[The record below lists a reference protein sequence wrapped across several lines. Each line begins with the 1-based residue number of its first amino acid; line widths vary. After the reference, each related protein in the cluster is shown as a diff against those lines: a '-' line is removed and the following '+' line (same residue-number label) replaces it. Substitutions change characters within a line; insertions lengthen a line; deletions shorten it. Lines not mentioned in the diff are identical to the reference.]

1 MDQQVSTLEHIEE
14 VIEETIEKNV
24 DFFRDYWDLVFGVV
38 FGVVALFLHY
48 NHYPV
53 LITTIFATI
62 AIGSISVTI
71 SEIAEVLAHRFG
83 EPFGS
88 LILTFSAV
96 VVEILILFMVLLEA
110 THNPS
115 AITAVKNGI
124 ISTFIVDL
132 NALLG
137 LAMFIGGLVY
147 KEQNHN
153 EDTSSSYTTV
163 LFVAAAMLLV
173 PSTLSNGHSQI
184 NVFHASIAIAILL
197 AIFYIFIFKFQTKT
211 HTDFFRS
218 TIRSRIFRYKKE
230 QNETSQSDYF
240 FDKRSSLVNGLF
252 LVLFLGFVGLLS
264 EVFAKDGIRLM
275 KDFGLSAGF
284 AGIVIALITV
294 APELFTAIKAA
305 KNDQIQRV
313 INIAMGASTV
323 SILITVPVVLFLG
336 ILFGIDI
343 SMDFTPLQIGALIIT
358 IILAWKTTDN
368 GETNYLEGLSH
379 IMLFL
384 SYVVIEVFY

>member
-1 MDQQVSTLEHIEE
+1 MDSQVSRFEE
-14 VIEETIEKNV
+14 KKEEIAEMVEKNV
-24 DFFRDYWDLVFGVV
+24 DFFRDYWDILFGII
-38 FGVVALFLHY
+38 FGITALYLHHI
-48 NHYPV
+48 HYSV
-53 LITTIFATI
+53 LITTIAATI
-62 AIGSISVTI
+62 AIASISVTI
-71 SEIAEVLAHRFG
+71 SEIAEILAHRFG

-110 THNPS
+110 VHNPE
-115 AITAVKNGI
+115 AVTSVKSGI

-137 LAMFIGGLVY
+137 IAMFVGGLFY

-163 LFVAAAMLLV
+163 LFVSAAMLLV
-173 PSTLSNGHSQI
+173 PSTLSMEHSHEA
-184 NVFHASIAIAILL
+184 VLHASIAIAILL
-197 AIFYIFIFKFQTKT
+197 AVFYIFIFKFQTKT
-211 HTDFFRS
+211 HIHFFKS
-218 TIRSRIFRYKKE
+218 TFKERILRFKKE
-230 QNETSQSDYF
+230 HEEVEDDYF
-240 FDKRSSLVNGLF
+240 FEKRSNLVNGIF
-252 LVLFLGFVGLLS
+252 LVGFLGFVGVLS
-264 EVFAKDGIRLM
+264 EIFASDGMEVM
-275 KDFGLSAGF
+275 KNFGLSAGF
-284 AGIVIALITV
+284 AGIVIALITG

-305 KNDQIQRV
+305 RNNQIQRV

-323 SILITVPVVLFLG
+323 SILITVPVIMALALS
-336 ILFGIDI
+336 FGVDI
-343 SMDFTPLQIGALIIT
+343 TMDFTPLQIGALLIT

-384 SYVVIEVFY
+384 SYVVIEMFY

>member
-1 MDQQVSTLEHIEE
+1 MDSQVSQ
-14 VIEETIEKNV
+14 TIEKNV
-24 DFFRDYWDLVFGVV
+24 DFFRDYWDIIFGIG
-38 FGVVALFLHY
+38 FGIIALYLHY
-48 NHYPV
+48 THSPV

-71 SEIAEVLAHRFG
+71 SEIAEILAHRFG

-96 VVEILILFMVLLEA
+96 AVEILILFMVLLEA
-110 THNPS
+110 THNPE
-115 AITAVKNGI
+115 AVTAVKNGI

-137 LAMFIGGLVY
+137 IAMFVGGLSY
-147 KEQNHN
+147 KEQTHN

-173 PSTLSNGHSQI
+173 PSTLSVGHDEQ
-184 NVFHASIAIAILL
+184 NVFHASVAISILL
-197 AIFYIFIFKFQTKT
+197 AVFYIFIFKFQTKT
-211 HTDFFRS
+211 HIHFFKS
-218 TIRSRIFRYKKE
+218 TARSRIFRYKKQQDE
-230 QNETSQSDYF
+230 DIDHDYF
-240 FDKRSSLVNGLF
+240 FEKKSNLVNGIA
-252 LVLFLGFVGLLS
+252 LVGFLGFVGLLS
-264 EVFAKDGIRLM
+264 EVFAKDGIALM
-275 KDFGLSAGF
+275 KDLGLSAGF

-336 ILFGIDI
+336 ILFGINI

-384 SYVVIEVFY
+384 SYVVIEMFY

>member
-1 MDQQVSTLEHIEE
+1 MDSQVSQ
-14 VIEETIEKNV
+14 IEKNV
-24 DFFRDYWDLVFGVV
+24 DFLRDYWDIIFGIG
-38 FGVVALFLHY
+38 FGIIALYLHY
-48 NHYPV
+48 THSSV

-71 SEIAEVLAHRFG
+71 SEIAEILAHRFG

-96 VVEILILFMVLLEA
+96 AVEILILFMVLLEA
-110 THNPS
+110 THNPE
-115 AITAVKNGI
+115 AVTAVKNGI

-137 LAMFIGGLVY
+137 IAMFVGGLSF
-147 KEQNHN
+147 KEQTHN

-173 PSTLSNGHSQI
+173 PSTLSVGHDEQ
-184 NVFHASIAIAILL
+184 NVFHASIAISILL

-211 HTDFFRS
+211 HIHFFKS
-218 TIRSRIFRYKKE
+218 TARSRIFRYKKQE
-230 QNETSQSDYF
+230 DEHIDDDYF
-240 FDKRSSLVNGLF
+240 FEKKSNLVNGIA
-252 LVLFLGFVGLLS
+252 LVGFLGFVGFLS
-264 EVFAKDGIRLM
+264 EVFASDGMALM
-275 KDFGLSAGF
+275 KDLGLSAGF

-336 ILFGIDI
+336 ILFGINI
-343 SMDFTPLQIGALIIT
+343 AMDFTPLQIGALIIT

-384 SYVVIEVFY
+384 SYVVIEMFY

>member
-1 MDQQVSTLEHIEE
+1 MDSQVSKLEQ
-14 VIEETIEKNV
+14 IEETIEKNV
-24 DFFRDYWDLVFGVV
+24 DFFRDYWDIIFGIGFGVI
-38 FGVVALFLHY
+38 ALYLHY
-48 NHYPV
+48 IHSPV
-53 LITTIFATI
+53 LITTIAATI

-71 SEIAEVLAHRFG
+71 SEIAEILAHRFG

-96 VVEILILFMVLLEA
+96 AVEILILFMVLLEA
-110 THNPS
+110 THNPE
-115 AITAVKNGI
+115 AVTAVKNGI

-137 LAMFIGGLVY
+137 LAMFIGGLSY
-147 KEQNHN
+147 KEQMHN

-173 PSTLSNGHSQI
+173 PSTLSVGHTEE
-184 NVFHASIAIAILL
+184 NVFHASVAISILL
-197 AIFYIFIFKFQTKT
+197 AIFYIFIFKFQTNT
-211 HTDFFRS
+211 HIHFFKS
-218 TIRSRIFRYKKE
+218 TARSRIFRFKKQQDE
-230 QNETSQSDYF
+230 EVDNDYF
-240 FDKRSSLVNGLF
+240 FEKRSNLINAIALV
-252 LVLFLGFVGLLS
+252 VFLGFVGLLS
-264 EVFAKDGIRLM
+264 EVFAKDGIQTL
-275 KDFGLSAGF
+275 KDFGFSAGF
-284 AGIVIALITV
+284 AGIMIALITV

-336 ILFGIDI
+336 ILFGINI

-384 SYVVIEVFY
+384 SYVVIEMFY

>member
-1 MDQQVSTLEHIEE
+1 MSSSRSIE
-14 VIEETIEKNV
+14 
-24 DFFRDYWDLVFGVV
+24 FLRDYWDILFGVF
-38 FGVVALFLHY
+38 FGVLTLYLH
-48 NHYPV
+48 HSHFPV
-53 LITTIFATI
+53 LITTITATI

-71 SEIAEVLAHRFG
+71 SEIAEILAHRFG

-96 VVEILILFMVLLEA
+96 AVEILLLFMVLLEA
-110 THNPS
+110 VHDPE
-115 AITAVKNGI
+115 AITAVKSGI

-137 LAMFIGGLVY
+137 LAMFVGGLVY

-163 LFVAAAMLLV
+163 LFVSAAMLLV
-173 PSTLSNGHSQI
+173 PSTLSMTHSHKA
-184 NVFHASIAIAILL
+184 VLDASIAISILL

-211 HTDFFRS
+211 HTDFFKS
-218 TIRSRIFRYKKE
+218 TFKERILRFKKE
-230 QNETSQSDYF
+230 NEEVEDDYF
-240 FDKRSSLVNGLF
+240 FEKKSNLFNILSLLG
-252 LVLFLGFVGLLS
+252 FLGFVGILS
-264 EVFAKDGIRLM
+264 EVFASDGIETM

-284 AGIVIALITV
+284 GGIIIALITA

-305 KNDQIQRV
+305 RNNQIQRV

-323 SILITVPVVLFLG
+323 SILVTVPIIMALALS
-336 ILFGIDI
+336 FGVDVT
-343 SMDFTPLQIGALIIT
+343 MDFTPLQIGALLIT

-384 SYVVIEVFY
+384 SYVIIEMFY

>member
-1 MDQQVSTLEHIEE
+1 MDSQVSHSF
-14 VIEETIEKNV
+14 EETIEKNV
-24 DFFRDYWDLVFGVV
+24 DFFRDYWDIIFGIG
-38 FGVVALFLHY
+38 FGIISIYLHY
-48 NHYPV
+48 THSPV

-71 SEIAEVLAHRFG
+71 SEIAEILAHRFG

-96 VVEILILFMVLLEA
+96 AVEILILFMVLLEA
-110 THNPS
+110 THNPE
-115 AITAVKNGI
+115 AITSVKSGI

-137 LAMFIGGLVY
+137 LAMFVGGLAY
-147 KEQNHN
+147 KEQTHN

-163 LFVAAAMLLV
+163 LFVSAAMLLV
-173 PSTLSNGHSQI
+173 PSTLSLGHTQE

-211 HTDFFRS
+211 HIHFFKS
-218 TIRSRIFRYKKE
+218 TIRSRIFRYKKQQTE
-230 QNETSQSDYF
+230 NVEDEDYF
-240 FDKRSSLVNGLF
+240 FEKKSNFVNGVF
-252 LVLFLGFVGLLS
+252 LVGFLGFVGVLS
-264 EVFAKDGIRLM
+264 EVFASDGIQVI
-275 KDFGLSAGF
+275 KDFGFSAGF

-313 INIAMGASTV
+313 VNIAMGASVV

-343 SMDFTPLQIGALIIT
+343 SMDFTPLQIGALLIT

-384 SYVVIEVFY
+384 SYVVIEMFY

>member
-1 MDQQVSTLEHIEE
+1 MDSQVSQ
-14 VIEETIEKNV
+14 TIEKNV
-24 DFFRDYWDLVFGVV
+24 DFFRDYWDIIFGIG
-38 FGVVALFLHY
+38 FGIIALYLHY
-48 NHYPV
+48 THSPV

-71 SEIAEVLAHRFG
+71 SEIAEILAHRFG

-96 VVEILILFMVLLEA
+96 AVEILILFMVLLEA
-110 THNPS
+110 THNPE
-115 AITAVKNGI
+115 AVTAVKNGI

-137 LAMFIGGLVY
+137 IAMFVGGLSF
-147 KEQNHN
+147 KEQTHN

-173 PSTLSNGHSQI
+173 PSTLSVGHTQTD
-184 NVFHASIAIAILL
+184 VFHASVAISILL
-197 AIFYIFIFKFQTKT
+197 AVFYIFIFKFQTKT
-211 HTDFFRS
+211 HIHFFKS
-218 TIRSRIFRYKKE
+218 TARSRIFRYKKQQHE
-230 QNETSQSDYF
+230 NIDEDYF
-240 FDKRSSLVNGLF
+240 FEKRSNLLNGIF
-252 LVLFLGFVGLLS
+252 LVGFLGFVGLLS
-264 EVFAKDGIRLM
+264 EVFAKDGIALM
-275 KDFGLSAGF
+275 KDLGLSAGF

-336 ILFGIDI
+336 IMFGIDI

-384 SYVVIEVFY
+384 SYVVIEMFY

>member
-1 MDQQVSTLEHIEE
+1 MDSQVKL
-14 VIEETIEKNV
+14 EETIEKNV
-24 DFFRDYWDLVFGVV
+24 DFFRDYWDIIFGIG
-38 FGVVALFLHY
+38 FGIIALYLHY
-48 NHYPV
+48 THASV
-53 LITTIFATI
+53 LMTTIFATI

-71 SEIAEVLAHRFG
+71 SEIAEILAHRFG

-96 VVEILILFMVLLEA
+96 AVEILILFMVLLEA
-110 THNPS
+110 THNPE
-115 AITAVKNGI
+115 AVTAVKNGI

-137 LAMFIGGLVY
+137 LAMFIGGLSY
-147 KEQNHN
+147 KEQTHN

-163 LFVAAAMLLV
+163 LFVSAAMLLV
-173 PSTLSNGHSQI
+173 PSTLSVGHDAQ
-184 NVFHASIAIAILL
+184 NVFHASIAISILL
-197 AIFYIFIFKFQTKT
+197 AVFYIFIFKFQTKT
-211 HTDFFRS
+211 HIHFFKS
-218 TIRSRIFRYKKE
+218 TARSRIFRYKKQE
-230 QNETSQSDYF
+230 DEDIDEDYF
-240 FDKRSSLVNGLF
+240 FEKKSNLVNGIF
-252 LVLFLGFVGLLS
+252 LVIFLGFVGLLS
-264 EVFAKDGIRLM
+264 EVFAKDGIALM
-275 KDFGLSAGF
+275 KDLGLSTGF

-336 ILFGIDI
+336 ILFGINI

-384 SYVVIEVFY
+384 SYVVIEMFY

>member
-1 MDQQVSTLEHIEE
+1 MDSQVNM
-14 VIEETIEKNV
+14 EKNI
-24 DFFRDYWDLVFGVV
+24 DFFRDYWDIFFGISFGV
-38 FGVVALFLHY
+38 FALYLHY
-48 NHYPV
+48 TNSSV

-71 SEIAEVLAHRFG
+71 SEIAEILAHRFG

-96 VVEILILFMVLLEA
+96 AVEILILFMVLLEA
-110 THNPS
+110 THNPE

-137 LAMFIGGLVY
+137 IAMFVGGLAF

-173 PSTLSNGHSQI
+173 PSTLSHAHSDKD
-184 NVFHASIAIAILL
+184 VFHASVAISILL
-197 AIFYIFIFKFQTKT
+197 SIFYIFIFKFQTKT
-211 HTDFFRS
+211 HIHFFKS
-218 TIRSRIFRYKKE
+218 TARSRIFRYKKKLDTHE
-230 QNETSQSDYF
+230 NDDYF
-240 FDKRSSLVNGLF
+240 FEQKSNIVNTIFLIGL
-252 LVLFLGFVGLLS
+252 LSFVGVLS
-264 EVFAKDGIRLM
+264 EVFAKDGISLM
-275 KDFGLSAGF
+275 KEFGLSVGF
-284 AGIVIALITV
+284 AGIMIALITV

-336 ILFGIDI
+336 VIFGINI

-384 SYVVIEVFY
+384 SYVVIEMFY

>member
-1 MDQQVSTLEHIEE
+1 MDSQIVD
-14 VIEETIEKNV
+14 KNI
-24 DFFRDYWDLVFGVV
+24 DLIRDYWDIFIGVV
-38 FGVVALFLHY
+38 FGIVALYFHY
-48 NHYPV
+48 SNSSI
-53 LITTIFATI
+53 LLTTLLATI

-71 SEIAEVLAHRFG
+71 SEVAEILAHRFG

-96 VVEILILFMVLLEA
+96 AVEILILFMVLLEA
-110 THNPS
+110 RHNLE
-115 AITAVKNGI
+115 AVTAVKNGI

-137 LAMFIGGLVY
+137 IAMFVGGLAF

-163 LFVAAAMLLV
+163 LFVSAAMLLV
-173 PSTLSNGHSQI
+173 PSTLSVGHEHI
-184 NVFHASIAIAILL
+184 DVFHASIVIAILL
-197 AIFYIFIFKFQTKT
+197 AVFYIFIFKFQTKT
-211 HTDFFRS
+211 HIHFFKS
-218 TIRSRIFRYKKE
+218 TARSRIFRYKK
-230 QNETSQSDYF
+230 QLDAVQDDDYF
-240 FDKRSSLVNGLF
+240 FEKKSSLFNS
-252 LVLFLGFVGLLS
+252 LVLIGLLGFVGVLS
-264 EVFAKDGIRLM
+264 EVFANDGIALM
-275 KDFGLSAGF
+275 QKFGFSVGF

-336 ILFGIDI
+336 IIFGINI
-343 SMDFTPLQIGALIIT
+343 AMDFTPLQIGALIIT

-384 SYVVIEVFY
+384 SYVVIEIFY

>member
-1 MDQQVSTLEHIEE
+1 
-14 VIEETIEKNV
+14 V
-24 DFFRDYWDLVFGVV
+24 DSQTNTQSHNIVRDYWDIIFGIVFGIL
-38 FGVVALFLHY
+38 ALYFHMRGY
-48 NHYPV
+48 SIV
-53 LITTIFATI
+53 WTTIFAII

-71 SEIAEVLAHRFG
+71 SEIAEILAHRFG

-96 VVEILILFMVLLEA
+96 AVEILLLFMVLLEA
-110 THNPS
+110 THNPQ
-115 AITAVKNGI
+115 AVVAVKNGI

-137 LAMFIGGLVY
+137 LAMFIGGLNY
-147 KEQNHN
+147 KEQTHN

-163 LFVAAAMLLV
+163 LFVSSAMLLV
-173 PSTLSNGHSQI
+173 PSTLSVGHHSTTD
-184 NVFHASIAIAILL
+184 VFHASIAISVLL
-197 AIFYIFIFKFQTKT
+197 LIFYIFIFKFQTTT

-218 TIRSRIFRYKKE
+218 SVRSRIFRANYTVVQE
-230 QNETSQSDYF
+230 EHNYF
-240 FDKRSSLVNGLF
+240 FDKRSNITNGVF
-252 LVLFLGFVGLLS
+252 LVLLLGFVGILS
-264 EVFAKDGIRLM
+264 EVFAKDGILVL
-275 KDFGLSAGF
+275 KDFGFSAGF

-305 KNDQIQRV
+305 KNNQIQRV
-313 INIAMGASTV
+313 VNIAMGASTV
-323 SILITVPVVLFLG
+323 SILITVPIVLFLG
-336 ILFGIDI
+336 IMFGINI

-384 SYVVIEVFY
+384 SYVVIEMFY

>member
-1 MDQQVSTLEHIEE
+1 MDSQVSQ
-14 VIEETIEKNV
+14 TIEKNV
-24 DFFRDYWDLVFGVV
+24 DFLRDYWDIIFGIG
-38 FGVVALFLHY
+38 FGIIALYLHY
-48 NHYPV
+48 THSPV

-71 SEIAEVLAHRFG
+71 SEIAEILAHRFG

-96 VVEILILFMVLLEA
+96 AVEILILFMVLLEA
-110 THNPS
+110 THNPE
-115 AITAVKNGI
+115 AVTAVKNGI

-137 LAMFIGGLVY
+137 IAMFVGGLSF
-147 KEQNHN
+147 KEQTHN

-173 PSTLSNGHSQI
+173 PSTLSIGHTKI
-184 NVFHASIAIAILL
+184 DVFHASIAIAILL
-197 AIFYIFIFKFQTKT
+197 AVFYIFIFKFQTKT
-211 HTDFFRS
+211 HIHFFKS
-218 TIRSRIFRYKKE
+218 TARSRIFRYKKQE
-230 QNETSQSDYF
+230 DEHIDDNYF
-240 FDKRSSLVNGLF
+240 FEKKSNLVNGIF
-252 LVLFLGFVGLLS
+252 LVGFLGFVGLLS
-264 EVFAKDGIRLM
+264 EVFASDGMALM
-275 KDFGLSAGF
+275 KDLGLSAGF
-284 AGIVIALITV
+284 AGIMIALITV

-336 ILFGIDI
+336 ILFGINI
-343 SMDFTPLQIGALIIT
+343 AMDFTPLQIGALIIT

-384 SYVVIEVFY
+384 SYVVIEMFY

>member
-1 MDQQVSTLEHIEE
+1 MDSQVSHK
-14 VIEETIEKNV
+14 IEETIEKNV
-24 DFFRDYWDLVFGVV
+24 DFFRDYWDIIFGIG
-38 FGVVALFLHY
+38 FGIVALYLHY
-48 NHYPV
+48 THASV

-71 SEIAEVLAHRFG
+71 SEIAEILAHRFG

-96 VVEILILFMVLLEA
+96 AVEILILFMVLLEA
-110 THNPS
+110 THNPE
-115 AITAVKNGI
+115 AVTAVKNGI

-137 LAMFIGGLVY
+137 LAMFIGGLAY

-173 PSTLSNGHSQI
+173 PSTLSMGHTEE
-184 NVFHASIAIAILL
+184 NVFHASIAISILL
-197 AIFYIFIFKFQTKT
+197 AVFYIFIFKFQTTT
-211 HTDFFRS
+211 HIHFFKS
-218 TIRSRIFRYKKE
+218 TARSRIFRYKKQQDDHIDE
-230 QNETSQSDYF
+230 DYF
-240 FDKRSSLVNGLF
+240 FEKKSNLVNGIF
-252 LVLFLGFVGLLS
+252 LVGFLGFVGLLS
-264 EVFAKDGIRLM
+264 EVFAKDGITLM
-275 KDFGLSAGF
+275 KDLGLSAGF

-336 ILFGIDI
+336 ILFGINI

-384 SYVVIEVFY
+384 SYVVIEMFY

>member
-1 MDQQVSTLEHIEE
+1 MDSQVSRF
-14 VIEETIEKNV
+14 EETKEDIVEMVEKNV
-24 DFFRDYWDLVFGVV
+24 DFFRDYWDIIFGIVFGIL
-38 FGVVALFLHY
+38 AIYMHHMHYSTLF
-48 NHYPV
+48 
-53 LITTIFATI
+53 TTIATTI

-71 SEIAEVLAHRFG
+71 SEIAEILAHRFG

-96 VVEILILFMVLLEA
+96 AVEILILFMVLREA
-110 THNPS
+110 VHNPD
-115 AITAVKNGI
+115 AVTTVKSGI
-124 ISTFIVDL
+124 ISAFIVDL

-137 LAMFIGGLVY
+137 IAMFVGGLFY

-163 LFVAAAMLLV
+163 LFVSAAMLLV
-173 PSTLSNGHSQI
+173 PSTLSMGHTHKA
-184 NVFHASIAIAILL
+184 VLDASIVISFLL

-211 HTDFFRS
+211 HTDFFKS
-218 TIRSRIFRYKKE
+218 TYKERILRFKKE
-230 QNETSQSDYF
+230 NEEVEDDYF
-240 FDKRSSLVNGLF
+240 FEKRSNFTNGIFLLV
-252 LVLFLGFVGLLS
+252 FLGFVGVLS
-264 EVFAKDGIRLM
+264 EIFANDGMEVI

-284 AGIVIALITV
+284 GGIIIALITA

-305 KNDQIQRV
+305 RNNQIQRV

-323 SILITVPVVLFLG
+323 SILVTVPVIMSLALM
-336 ILFGIDI
+336 FGVDI
-343 SMDFTPLQIGALIIT
+343 TMDFTPLQIGALIIT

-384 SYVVIEVFY
+384 SYVVIEMFY

>member
-1 MDQQVSTLEHIEE
+1 MSSQTSEHHIET
-14 VIEETIEKNV
+14 TIEKNV
-24 DFFRDYWDLVFGVV
+24 DFFRDYWDILFGII
-38 FGVVALFLHY
+38 FGITAIYLHY
-48 NHYPV
+48 THSSH
-53 LITTIFATI
+53 LITTIFVTI

-71 SEIAEVLAHRFG
+71 SEIAEILAHRLG

-96 VVEILILFMVLLEA
+96 AVEILILFMVLLEA
-110 THNPS
+110 THNPE
-115 AITAVKNGI
+115 AITAVKSGI

-137 LAMFIGGLVY
+137 LAMFVGGLAF

-163 LFVAAAMLLV
+163 LFVSAAMLLV
-173 PSTLSNGHSQI
+173 PSTLAVHHAEA
-184 NVFHASIAIAILL
+184 NVFHASIAISILL
-197 AIFYIFIFKFQTKT
+197 AVFYIFIFHFQTKT
-211 HTDFFRS
+211 HIDFFKS
-218 TIRSRIFRYKKE
+218 TARSRIFRFKKQE
-230 QNETSQSDYF
+230 HIEVDDDYF
-240 FDKRSSLVNGLF
+240 FEKKTNIVNGLF
-252 LVLFLGFVGLLS
+252 LVGFLGFVGVLS
-264 EVFAKDGIRLM
+264 EIFASDGMTTL
-275 KDFGLSAGF
+275 KEFGFSAGF
-284 AGIVIALITV
+284 AGITIALITA

-343 SMDFTPLQIGALIIT
+343 SMDFTPLQIGALMIT

-368 GETNYLEGLSH
+368 GETNYLEGLAH

-384 SYVVIEVFY
+384 SYVVIEMFY

>member
-1 MDQQVSTLEHIEE
+1 MDSQVSL
-14 VIEETIEKNV
+14 EKNI
-24 DFFRDYWDLVFGVV
+24 DIIRDYWDLIFGVI
-38 FGVVALFLHY
+38 FGVLALYFHHTGSSIL
-48 NHYPV
+48 
-53 LITTIFATI
+53 LTTIFATI

-71 SEIAEVLAHRFG
+71 SEIAEILAHRFG

-96 VVEILILFMVLLEA
+96 AVEILILFMVLLEA
-110 THNPS
+110 THNPE

-137 LAMFIGGLVY
+137 IAMFVGGLAF

-163 LFVAAAMLLV
+163 LFVSAAMLLV
-173 PSTLSNGHSQI
+173 PSTLSMGHSHKD
-184 NVFHASIAIAILL
+184 VFHASIAIAILL

-211 HTDFFRS
+211 HIHFFKS
-218 TIRSRIFRYKKE
+218 TARSRIFRYKKE
-230 QNETSQSDYF
+230 DYEEDEDDYF
-240 FDKRSSLVNGLF
+240 FDKKSNLFNGVILV
-252 LVLFLGFVGLLS
+252 VLLGYVGILS
-264 EVFAKDGIRLM
+264 EVFATDGIALM
-275 KDFGLSAGF
+275 TNLGLSTGF

-343 SMDFTPLQIGALIIT
+343 AMDFTPLQIGALLIT

-384 SYVVIEVFY
+384 SYVVIEMFY

>member
-1 MDQQVSTLEHIEE
+1 MRGYSIV
-14 VIEETIEKNV
+14 
-24 DFFRDYWDLVFGVV
+24 W
-38 FGVVALFLHY
+38 
-48 NHYPV
+48 
-53 LITTIFATI
+53 TTIFAII

-71 SEIAEVLAHRFG
+71 SEIAEILAHRFG

-96 VVEILILFMVLLEA
+96 AVEILLLFMVLLEA
-110 THNPS
+110 THNPQ
-115 AITAVKNGI
+115 AVVAVKNGI

-137 LAMFIGGLVY
+137 LAMFIGGLNY
-147 KEQNHN
+147 KEQTHN

-163 LFVAAAMLLV
+163 LFVSSAMLLV
-173 PSTLSNGHSQI
+173 PSTLSVGHHSTTD
-184 NVFHASIAIAILL
+184 VFHASIAISVLL
-197 AIFYIFIFKFQTKT
+197 LIFYIFIFKFQTTT

-218 TIRSRIFRYKKE
+218 SVRSRIFRANYTVVQE
-230 QNETSQSDYF
+230 EHNYF
-240 FDKRSSLVNGLF
+240 FDKRSNITNGVF
-252 LVLFLGFVGLLS
+252 LVLLLGFVGILS
-264 EVFAKDGIRLM
+264 EVFAKDGILVL
-275 KDFGLSAGF
+275 KDFGFSAGF

-305 KNDQIQRV
+305 KNNQIQRV
-313 INIAMGASTV
+313 VNIAMGASTV
-323 SILITVPVVLFLG
+323 SILITVPIVLFLG
-336 ILFGIDI
+336 IMFGINI

-384 SYVVIEVFY
+384 SYVVIEMFY

>member
-1 MDQQVSTLEHIEE
+1 MDSQVS
-14 VIEETIEKNV
+14 IEKNV
-24 DFFRDYWDLVFGVV
+24 DFFRDYWDILFGIVFGVL
-38 FGVVALFLHY
+38 ALYFHY
-48 NHYPV
+48 THSSI
-53 LITTIFATI
+53 LLTTILATI
-62 AIGSISVTI
+62 AIGSVSVTI
-71 SEIAEVLAHRFG
+71 SEIAEILAHRFG

-96 VVEILILFMVLLEA
+96 AVEILILFMVLLEA
-110 THNPS
+110 THNPQ
-115 AITAVKNGI
+115 AVTAVKNGI

-137 LAMFIGGLVY
+137 IAMFVGGLAY

-173 PSTLSNGHSQI
+173 PSTLSVGHTEE
-184 NVFHASIAIAILL
+184 NVFHASIAISVLL
-197 AIFYIFIFKFQTKT
+197 AVFYIFIFKFQTKT
-211 HTDFFRS
+211 HIHFFKS
-218 TIRSRIFRYKKE
+218 TARSRIFRYKKE
-230 QNETSQSDYF
+230 IQEDDEDYF
-240 FDKRSSLVNGLF
+240 FEKQSNLVNGIALIS
-252 LVLFLGFVGLLS
+252 LLGFVGILS
-264 EVFAKDGIRLM
+264 EVFASDGIALM
-275 KDFGLSAGF
+275 KDLGLSAGF

-323 SILITVPVVLFLG
+323 SILITVPVVMFLG
-336 ILFGIDI
+336 ILFGINI
-343 SMDFTPLQIGALIIT
+343 AMDFTPLQIGALIIT

-384 SYVVIEVFY
+384 SYVVIEIFY

>member
-1 MDQQVSTLEHIEE
+1 MDSQVSQ
-14 VIEETIEKNV
+14 TIEKNV
-24 DFFRDYWDLVFGVV
+24 DFLRDYWDIIFGIG
-38 FGVVALFLHY
+38 FGIIALYLHY
-48 NHYPV
+48 THSPV

-71 SEIAEVLAHRFG
+71 SEIAEILAHRFG

-96 VVEILILFMVLLEA
+96 AVEILILFMVLLEA
-110 THNPS
+110 THNPE
-115 AITAVKNGI
+115 AVTAVKNGI

-137 LAMFIGGLVY
+137 IAMFVGGLSF
-147 KEQNHN
+147 KEQTHN

-173 PSTLSNGHSQI
+173 PSTLSIGHTKI
-184 NVFHASIAIAILL
+184 DVFHASIAIAILL
-197 AIFYIFIFKFQTKT
+197 AVFYIFIFKFQTKT
-211 HTDFFRS
+211 HIHFFKS
-218 TIRSRIFRYKKE
+218 TARSRIFRYKKQE
-230 QNETSQSDYF
+230 AEHIDDDYF
-240 FDKRSSLVNGLF
+240 FEKKSNLINGIF
-252 LVLFLGFVGLLS
+252 LVGFLGFVGFLS
-264 EVFAKDGIRLM
+264 EVFASDGMVLM
-275 KDFGLSAGF
+275 KDLGLSAGF
-284 AGIVIALITV
+284 AGIMIALITV

-336 ILFGIDI
+336 ILFGINI
-343 SMDFTPLQIGALIIT
+343 AMDFTPLQIGALIIT

-384 SYVVIEVFY
+384 SYVVIEMFY

>member
-1 MDQQVSTLEHIEE
+1 MDSQVS
-14 VIEETIEKNV
+14 IEKNV
-24 DFFRDYWDLVFGVV
+24 DFFRDYWDILFGIVFGVL
-38 FGVVALFLHY
+38 ALYFHY
-48 NHYPV
+48 THSSI
-53 LITTIFATI
+53 LLTTILATI
-62 AIGSISVTI
+62 AIGSVSVTI
-71 SEIAEVLAHRFG
+71 SEIAEILAHRFG

-96 VVEILILFMVLLEA
+96 AVEILILFMVLLEA
-110 THNPS
+110 THNPQ
-115 AITAVKNGI
+115 AVTAVKNGI

-137 LAMFIGGLVY
+137 IAMFVGGLAY

-173 PSTLSNGHSQI
+173 PSTLSVGHTEE
-184 NVFHASIAIAILL
+184 NVFHASIAISVLL
-197 AIFYIFIFKFQTKT
+197 AVFYIFIFKFQTKT
-211 HTDFFRS
+211 HIHFFKS
-218 TIRSRIFRYKKE
+218 TARSRIFRYKKE
-230 QNETSQSDYF
+230 IQEDDEDYF
-240 FDKRSSLVNGLF
+240 FEKQNNLVNGIALIS
-252 LVLFLGFVGLLS
+252 LLGFVGILS
-264 EVFAKDGIRLM
+264 EVFASDGIALM
-275 KDFGLSAGF
+275 KDLGLSAGF

-323 SILITVPVVLFLG
+323 SILITVPVVMFLG
-336 ILFGIDI
+336 ILFGINI
-343 SMDFTPLQIGALIIT
+343 AMDFTPLQIGALIIT

-384 SYVVIEVFY
+384 SYVVIEIFY

>member
-1 MDQQVSTLEHIEE
+1 MDSQVSHTL
-14 VIEETIEKNV
+14 EETIEKNV
-24 DFFRDYWDLVFGVV
+24 DFFRDYWDVIFGIG
-38 FGVVALFLHY
+38 FGIIALYLHY
-48 NHYPV
+48 THSPV
-53 LITTIFATI
+53 LITTIFATV

-71 SEIAEVLAHRFG
+71 SEIAEILAHRFG

-96 VVEILILFMVLLEA
+96 AVEILILFMVLLEA
-110 THNPS
+110 THNPE
-115 AITAVKNGI
+115 AVTAVKNGI

-137 LAMFIGGLVY
+137 LAMFIGGLAY

-173 PSTLSNGHSQI
+173 PSTLSMGHTQE
-184 NVFHASIAIAILL
+184 NVFHASVAIAILL
-197 AIFYIFIFKFQTKT
+197 AIFYIFIFKFQTTT
-211 HTDFFRS
+211 HIHFFKS
-218 TIRSRIFRYKKE
+218 TARSRIFRYKKQ
-230 QNETSQSDYF
+230 QNEEIDEDYF
-240 FDKRSSLVNGLF
+240 FEKKSNLVNGIF
-252 LVLFLGFVGLLS
+252 LVGFLAFVGLLS
-264 EVFAKDGIRLM
+264 EVFAQDGIALM
-275 KDFGLSAGF
+275 KDLGLSAGF

-313 INIAMGASTV
+313 VNIAMGASTV

-336 ILFGIDI
+336 ILFGINI

-384 SYVVIEVFY
+384 SYVVIEMFY

>member
-1 MDQQVSTLEHIEE
+1 MDSQVSKQIE
-14 VIEETIEKNV
+14 TQIEKNV
-24 DFFRDYWDLVFGVV
+24 DFFRDYWDIIFGIG
-38 FGVVALFLHY
+38 FGIVAIYLHY
-48 NHYPV
+48 THSSI
-53 LITTIFATI
+53 LLTTIFATI

-71 SEIAEVLAHRFG
+71 SEIAEILAHRFG

-96 VVEILILFMVLLEA
+96 AVEILILFMVLLEA
-110 THNPS
+110 THNPE
-115 AITAVKNGI
+115 AVTAVKNGI

-137 LAMFIGGLVY
+137 IAMFVGGLAY

-173 PSTLSNGHSQI
+173 PSTLSVGHTEQ
-184 NVFHASIAIAILL
+184 NVFHASIAISILL
-197 AIFYIFIFKFQTKT
+197 AVFYIFIFKFQTKT
-211 HTDFFRS
+211 HIHFFKS
-218 TIRSRIFRYKKE
+218 TARSRIFRYKKQLDTPHE
-230 QNETSQSDYF
+230 DEDYF
-240 FDKRSSLVNGLF
+240 FEKKSNLVNGLF
-252 LVLFLGFVGLLS
+252 LVGFLGFVGVLS
-264 EVFAKDGIRLM
+264 EVFAQDGIALM
-275 KDFGLSAGF
+275 KDLGLSAGF
-284 AGIVIALITV
+284 AGIMIALITV

>member
-1 MDQQVSTLEHIEE
+1 MDSQVSKLEQ
-14 VIEETIEKNV
+14 IEETIEKNV
-24 DFFRDYWDLVFGVV
+24 DFFRDYWDIIFGIG
-38 FGVVALFLHY
+38 FGFIAIYLHY
-48 NHYPV
+48 THSPV

-71 SEIAEVLAHRFG
+71 SEIAEILAHRFG

-96 VVEILILFMVLLEA
+96 AVEILILFMVLLEA
-110 THNPS
+110 THNPE
-115 AITAVKNGI
+115 AITSVKSGI

-137 LAMFIGGLVY
+137 LAMFIGGLSY
-147 KEQNHN
+147 KEQTHN

-163 LFVAAAMLLV
+163 LFVSAAMLLV
-173 PSTLSNGHSQI
+173 PSTLSLGHSEE
-184 NVFHASIAIAILL
+184 NVFHASVAIAILL

-211 HTDFFRS
+211 HIHFFKS
-218 TIRSRIFRYKKE
+218 TARSRMFRYKKQQTQDFDE
-230 QNETSQSDYF
+230 DYF
-240 FDKRSSLVNGLF
+240 FEKRTNLVNGVF
-252 LVLFLGFVGLLS
+252 LVGFLGFVGVLS
-264 EVFAKDGIRLM
+264 EIFASDGIQVI
-275 KDFGLSAGF
+275 KDFGFSAGF
-284 AGIVIALITV
+284 AGITIALITV

-313 INIAMGASTV
+313 VNIAMGASVV

-336 ILFGIDI
+336 IIFGIDI
-343 SMDFTPLQIGALIIT
+343 SMDFTPLQIGALLIT

-384 SYVVIEVFY
+384 SYVVIEMFY

>member
-1 MDQQVSTLEHIEE
+1 MDSQVSQA
-14 VIEETIEKNV
+14 IEKNV
-24 DFFRDYWDLVFGVV
+24 DFFRDYWDIIFGGG
-38 FGVVALFLHY
+38 FGIVAIYLHY
-48 NHYPV
+48 THSPV

-71 SEIAEVLAHRFG
+71 SEIAEILAHRFG

-96 VVEILILFMVLLEA
+96 AVEILILFMVLLEA
-110 THNPS
+110 THNPE
-115 AITAVKNGI
+115 AVTSVKSGI

-137 LAMFIGGLVY
+137 LAMFVGGLNF
-147 KEQNHN
+147 KEQTHN

-163 LFVAAAMLLV
+163 LFVSAAMLLV
-173 PSTLSNGHSQI
+173 PSTLSLGHSEE
-184 NVFHASIAIAILL
+184 NVFHASIAISILL

-211 HTDFFRS
+211 HIHFFKS
-218 TIRSRIFRYKKE
+218 TARSRMFRFKKQQHE
-230 QNETSQSDYF
+230 ETHDDYF
-240 FDKRSSLVNGLF
+240 FEKKSNFINAIF
-252 LVLFLGFVGLLS
+252 LIGFLGFVGVLS
-264 EVFAKDGIRLM
+264 EVFASDGIAVI
-275 KDFGLSAGF
+275 KDFGFSAGF

-313 INIAMGASTV
+313 INIAMGASVV

-336 ILFGIDI
+336 IIFGINI
-343 SMDFTPLQIGALIIT
+343 AMDFTPLQIGALLIT

-384 SYVVIEVFY
+384 SYVVIEMFY

>member
-1 MDQQVSTLEHIEE
+1 MDSQVSID
-14 VIEETIEKNV
+14 KNI
-24 DFFRDYWDLVFGVV
+24 DFFRDYWDIFFGVV
-38 FGVVALFLHY
+38 FGVLALYLHY
-48 NHYPV
+48 TDSSI

-71 SEIAEVLAHRFG
+71 SEIAEILAHRFG

-96 VVEILILFMVLLEA
+96 AVEILILFMVLLEA
-110 THNPS
+110 THNPD

-137 LAMFIGGLVY
+137 IAMFVGGLAY

-173 PSTLSNGHSQI
+173 PSTLSVGHEHRD
-184 NVFHASIAIAILL
+184 VFHASIAISILL

-211 HTDFFRS
+211 HIHFFKS

-230 QNETSQSDYF
+230 VDTYEDEDYF
-240 FDKRSSLVNGLF
+240 FEKKSNLINGLF
-252 LVLFLGFVGLLS
+252 LVGFLGFVGVLS
-264 EVFAKDGIRLM
+264 EVFASDGIALM
-275 KDFGLSAGF
+275 KDFGLSVGF

-323 SILITVPVVLFLG
+323 SILITVPTVLFLG
-336 ILFGIDI
+336 IIFGINI

-384 SYVVIEVFY
+384 SYVVIEIFY